1 MNVHNMMED
10 LVTAEVNGLYEQVK
24 HDKTSWLSCDCKNC
38 RLDTISYVL
47 NRIPPRY
54 VVSGR
59 GVTHSNE
66 IFADHQLIADI
77 SAVAMDGIR
86 IISSTKRPFHSLP
99 REECEVHLEENPSFN
114 FPTFTGTRLDGST
127 FEPIS
132 GATVLLKLDG
142 KIVDMVDMTWANP
155 TQTFQ
160 STKGAFTFWAKPIPA
175 EKSGQSRK
183 FEFEVEIEAEGYEK
197 SYHYFDVPIISD
209 STTKTELNTACSIK
223 IRDLVLFKREFFEEE
238 SDEESEEKTESAKK
252 DTKKKTAKKK

>member
-10 LVTAEVNGLYEQVK
+10 LVTAEVNALYEQVK
-24 HDKTSWLSCDCKNC
+24 KANSPWLSCDCKNC

-47 NRIPPRY
+47 NRIPPKY

-77 SAVAMDGIR
+77 SAVAMDGLR
-86 IISSTKRPFHSLP
+86 IISSTKRPFHTLP
-99 REECEVHLEENPSFN
+99 REECEVQKEENPSYN
-114 FPTFTGTRLDGST
+114 FPTFSGTILDGST

-132 GATVLLKLDG
+132 GAKILLKLDG
-142 KIVDMVDMTWANP
+142 NVVDMVDMTWANP

-160 STKGAFTFWAKPIPA
+160 STKGAFTFWAKSIPA
-175 EKSGQSRK
+175 AKAGESRK
-183 FEFEVEIEAEGYEK
+183 FEFEVEVEVEGYEK

-209 STTKTELNTACSIK
+209 STTKTELNTACSIR
-223 IRDLVLFKREFFEEE
+223 IRDIVLFKREIFEDEDNSE
-238 SDEESEEKTESAKK
+238 SSKN
-252 DTKKKTAKKK
+252 

>member
-1 MNVHNMMED
+1 MMED
-10 LVTAEVNGLYEQVK
+10 LVTAEVNALYEQVK
-24 HDKTSWLSCDCKNC
+24 KANSPWLTCDCKNC

-47 NRIPPRY
+47 NRIPPKY

-77 SAVAMDGIR
+77 SAVAMDGLR
-86 IISSTKRPFHSLP
+86 IISSTKRPFHTLP
-99 REECEVHLEENPSFN
+99 REECEVKKEENPSYN
-114 FPTFTGTRLDGST
+114 FPTFSGTVLDGST

-132 GATVLLKLDG
+132 GAKITLKLDG
-142 KIVDMVDMTWANP
+142 ASVDMVDMTWANP

-160 STKGAFTFWAKPIPA
+160 STRGAFTFWAKPIPA
-175 EKSGQSRK
+175 AKTGESRK
-183 FEFEVEIEAEGYEK
+183 FEFELEIEVEGYEK

-223 IRDLVLFKREFFEEE
+223 IRDIVLFKREVF
-238 SDEESEEKTESAKK
+238 DESEPIEGK
-252 DTKKKTAKKK
+252 

>member
-24 HDKTSWLSCDCKNC
+24 KDGINWLTCDCKNC

-47 NRIPPRY
+47 NRTPPKY

-86 IISSTKRPFHSLP
+86 IISSTKRPFHKLP
-99 REECEVHLEENPSFN
+99 REECEVQVEENPSFN
-114 FPTFTGTRLDGST
+114 FPTFTGTILDGST

-132 GATVLLKLDG
+132 GAKILLKLDG
-142 KIVDMVDMTWANP
+142 NIVDMVDMTWANP

-160 STKGAFTFWAKPIPA
+160 STKGAFTFWASPLPA
-175 EKSGQSRK
+175 VKAGESRK
-183 FEFEVEIEAEGYEK
+183 FEFEIEIEAEGYEK
-197 SYHYFDVPIISD
+197 SYNFFDVPIISD
-209 STTKTELNTACSIK
+209 STKKTILNMASSIK
-223 IRDLVLFKREFFEEE
+223 VRDIILFKREVFDE
-238 SDEESEEKTESAKK
+238 SQKNKQKEEKEN
-252 DTKKKTAKKK
+252 TK

>member
-1 MNVHNMMED
+1 
-10 LVTAEVNGLYEQVK
+10 
-24 HDKTSWLSCDCKNC
+24 
-38 RLDTISYVL
+38 
-47 NRIPPRY
+47 
-54 VVSGR
+54 
-59 GVTHSNE
+59 
-66 IFADHQLIADI
+66 
-77 SAVAMDGIR
+77 MDGIR

-114 FPTFTGTRLDGST
+114 FPTFTGTLLDGST

-132 GATVLLKLDG
+132 GAKVLLKLDG

-209 STTKTELNTACSIK
+209 PTTKTELNTACSIK

>member
-10 LVTAEVNGLYEQVK
+10 LVAAEVNGLYDQIK
-24 HDKTSWLSCDCKNC
+24 QASSPWLTCDCKNC

-47 NRIPPRY
+47 NRIPPKY

-86 IISSTKRPFHSLP
+86 VISSTKRPFHTLP
-99 REECEVHLEENPSFN
+99 REECEAQREENPSYN
-114 FPTFTGTRLDGST
+114 FPTFAGSVLDGST

-132 GATVLLKLDG
+132 GAKILLKLDG
-142 KIVDMVDMTWANP
+142 KPVDMVDMTWANP

-160 STKGAFTFWAKPIPA
+160 STRGAFTFWAKSIPA
-175 EKSGQSRK
+175 VKDGESRK
-183 FEFEVEIEAEGYEK
+183 FAFEIEVEVEGYEK
-197 SYHYFDVPIISD
+197 SYNYFEVPIISD
-209 STTKTELNTACSIK
+209 SISKTELNTACSVK
-223 IRDLVLFKREFFEEE
+223 IRDIVLFKREVL
-238 SDEESEEKTESAKK
+238 DEKEEKLDS
-252 DTKKKTAKKK
+252 

>member
-10 LVTAEVNGLYEQVK
+10 LVTAEVNGLYEQIK
-24 HDKTSWLSCDCKNC
+24 RDKTSWLSCDCKNC
-38 RLDTISYVL
+38 RLDTVSYVL
-47 NRIPPRY
+47 NRIPPKY

-86 IISSTKRPFHSLP
+86 IISSTKRPFHTLP
-99 REECEVHLEENPSFN
+99 REECEVQHEENPSFN
-114 FPTFTGTRLDGST
+114 FPTFTGTLLDGNT

-132 GATVLLKLDG
+132 GAKVLLKLNG
-142 KIVDMVDMTWANP
+142 EPVEMVDMTWANP

-160 STKGAFTFWAKPIPA
+160 STKGAFTFWARPLHANKVGESA
-175 EKSGQSRK
+175 K
-183 FEFEVEIEAEGYEK
+183 FEFELEIEAAGYEK

-209 STTKTELNTACSIK
+209 ATTKTELNTACSIK
-223 IRDLVLFKREFFEEE
+223 ISDVVLFKREIFEE
-238 SDEESEEKTESAKK
+238 DEKTDEKNASKNKAKTEK
-252 DTKKKTAKKK
+252 